1 VKNLLAKTFFLL
13 VLFCSIINY
22 SVKAQTDESA
32 KPEWFTSQKV
42 ADNVWCINDHG
53 NDNIYLVI
61 GTKKALLIDT
71 GIGVGDLK
79 SYANTLTNLPVVV
92 VNTHAHP
99 DHSGG
104 NYRFDEVYVHP
115 NDLKTADSYS
125 EKERLINAAKSFS
138 SSNPASEKLIDF
150 NFDNYKQPKLIPIE
164 EGFVFDLGER
174 KIEVISVPGHT
185 PGSICLIDRNNKQL
199 FTGDNNNTHVWLF
212 LDNSETVETYL
223 NSLNHLLTY
232 GKDFNK
238 LFIGHG
244 EPMGN
249 DYLDEIHTCVENI
262 LNDKC
267 EPSSY
272 KNGAHVGISHALQ
285 CTYKRALVAYREDK
299 LHQK

>member
-1 VKNLLAKTFFLL
+1 MKNLLAKTFFLL

-79 SYANTLTNLPVVV
+79 SYANTLTNLPIVV

-104 NYRFDEVYVHP
+104 NYRFNEIFIHP
-115 NDLKTADSYS
+115 NDFKMADSYS
-125 EKERLINAAKSFS
+125 DKDRMMGAAKSFS
-138 SSNPASEKLIDF
+138 SSNPEFAKFIDF
-150 NFDNYKQPKLIPIE
+150 NFDNYKQPKLVPIE
-164 EGFVFDLGER
+164 EGFVFDLGDR
-174 KIEVISVPGHT
+174 KIEVIWVPGHT
-185 PGSICLIDRNNKQL
+185 LGSICLLDRKNKQL

-212 LDNSETVETYL
+212 LDVSAPVEKYMQSLEHLMTYR
-223 NSLNHLLTY
+223 
-232 GKDFNK
+232 KDFNK
-238 LFIGHG
+238 MFIGHG
-244 EPMGN
+244 EPMGS
-249 DYLDEIHTCVENI
+249 DYLDEIHTCVDNI
-262 LNDKC
+262 LKGECNPQPY
-267 EPSSY
+267 E
-272 KNGAHVGISHALQ
+272 NGMKAGFGEAVQ
-285 CTYKRALVAYREDK
+285 CTYKRALVAFKPEY
-299 LHQK
+299 LHKK

>member
-1 VKNLLAKTFFLL
+1 MKNLLAKTFFLL

-22 SVKAQTDESA
+22 SLKAQSDESA
-32 KPEWFTSQKV
+32 KQEWFTSQKV
-42 ADNVWCINDHG
+42 ADNVWCIDDHG

-71 GIGVGDLK
+71 GVGFGDLK
-79 SYANTLTNLPVVV
+79 SYVNTLTDLPIEV

-115 NDLKTADSYS
+115 KDLKTADSYS
-125 EKERLINAAKSFS
+125 EKEGQ
-138 SSNPASEKLIDF
+138 
-150 NFDNYKQPKLIPIE
+150 NYKQPKLIPVE
-164 EGFVFDLGER
+164 EGYVFDLGDR

-199 FTGDNNNTHVWLF
+199 FTGDNDNTHVWLF
-212 LDNSETVETYL
+212 LDVSAPVEKYMQ
-223 NSLNHLLTY
+223 SLEHLMTY

-262 LNDKC
+262 LNGKC
-267 EPSSY
+267 EPASY
-272 KNGAHVGISHALQ
+272 KNGVSLGFGEAVQ

-299 LHQK
+299 LRN